1 MPNDDMLLDDDKLD
15 ENGNPIEPKDLDE
28 EEDVEDEAFG
38 NEVDEM

>member
-28 EEDVEDEAFG
+28 EEDEAFG